1 MGNTVVLM
9 YHEGTEVASVEQY
22 AFLFRQNKLLTPFKL
37 VEEAAVVFD

>member
-9 YHEGTEVASVEQY
+9 YHEGTEVVSVEQY

-37 VEEAAVVFD
+37 VGETAVFFD